1 MDKVVLSG
9 RTSNQG
15 RILVVDDQLD
25 IVTVLCDFFLNKGY
39 KVMGYTSGKNALAS
53 LKTQKFDLLLA
64 DVTMPE
70 MDGIEL
76 LKAAL
81 RIDPL
86 LAGIIMTGHGTIETA
101 IEAKNI
107 GVFDY
112 VLKPF
117 KLNEL
122 LLIVSRAIEARRY
135 EIQKNR
141 HLIHFNLQHQNYKC
155 QNNCENISN
164 DNRQGVYMRYSS

>member
-1 MDKVVLSG
+1 MDKIVPSG
-9 RTSNQG
+9 RRSNQG
-15 RILVVDDQLD
+15 SILVVDDQLD
-25 IVTVLCDFFLNKGY
+25 IVTVLCDFFLNNGY
-39 KVMGYTSGKNALAS
+39 KVMGYTSGKSALAS
-53 LKTQKFDLLLA
+53 LKAQKFDLLLA
-64 DVTMPE
+64 DLSMPE
-70 MDGIEL
+70 MDGIQL

-107 GVFDY
+107 GAFDY

-122 LLIVSRAIEARRY
+122 LLTVSHAMEAHRY
-135 EIQKNR
+135 KIQRNKQVT
-141 HLIHFNLQHQNYKC
+141 HILSLTQ
-155 QNNCENISN
+155 
-164 DNRQGVYMRYSS
+164 